1 MPPPD
6 LTAMKLGVD
15 AGEMAVDDQTQV
27 LEAVRAIVDGTRR
40 EIALVSRHLDRRVF
54 EDDAIVEAFK
64 RVATRGR
71 GARIRLFVLDPEPV
85 VRNGHRLVDLAQRV
99 SSHMQIR
106 IPGRA
111 HRRFNESWLLADT
124 YGYMRLRFA
133 DRYEGSVDFNDR
145 RTVRDLT
152 ERFDEM
158 WEAGREDPN
167 LRRLAL

>member
-1 MPPPD
+1 MAEPD
-6 LTAMKLGVD
+6 FTAQTLGVD
-15 AGEMAVDDQTQV
+15 AGETPVDDQGQV
-27 LEAVRAIVDGTRR
+27 LEAVRALTGQARR

-54 EDDAIVEAFK
+54 EDDGVVEAFK

-71 GARIRLFVLDPEPV
+71 GARIRLIILDVEPV

-99 SSHMQIR
+99 SSHMRIR

-124 YGYMRLRFA
+124 YGYVRLRFA